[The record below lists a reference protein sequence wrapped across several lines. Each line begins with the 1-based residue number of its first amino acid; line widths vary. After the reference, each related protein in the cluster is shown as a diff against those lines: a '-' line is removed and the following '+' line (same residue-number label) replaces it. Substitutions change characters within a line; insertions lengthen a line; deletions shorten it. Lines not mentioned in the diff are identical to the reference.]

1 VSAITTVTIRGLDPE
16 THARL
21 HIEATRHGRS
31 MEAEARAILQECLTP
46 RYSERGLGSRIHER
60 FVGLEGKP

>member
-1 VSAITTVTIRGLDPE
+1 
-16 THARL
+16 
-21 HIEATRHGRS
+21 

-60 FVGLEGKP
+60 FVGLEGKLQLPDRGSSDEF